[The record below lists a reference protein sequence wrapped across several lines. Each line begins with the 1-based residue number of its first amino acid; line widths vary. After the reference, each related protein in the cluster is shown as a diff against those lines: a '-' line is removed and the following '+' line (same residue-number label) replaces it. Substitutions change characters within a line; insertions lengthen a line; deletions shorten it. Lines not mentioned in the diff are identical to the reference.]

1 MSRHEGCTE
10 FSFLEAWK
18 FFQSNV
24 GIKGAISSLEALR
37 WAITMAESDETP
49 LVFVRGGVNWNE
61 WECGRCFGTRG
72 FGVIDQRISSRM
84 KKLQNFERYIT
95 EDTLRQCF
103 ARGSYRL
110 VDKVLCG
117 NGFSTRFLLTSP
129 IRHHVNILIAPN
141 IQVVKGKEREYL
153 SGRIQTP
160 NKIGFFM
167 KGA

>member
-1 MSRHEGCTE
+1 MEQKINLTQWEEEEIIKLAQTKYRVHTCEFDNRPDISKRAQKKTQILRDQFIKRRDEIIVNFVSRHEGCTE

-72 FGVIDQRISSRM
+72 VWSNRP
-84 KKLQNFERYIT
+84 E
-95 EDTLRQCF
+95 
-103 ARGSYRL
+103 
-110 VDKVLCG
+110 
-117 NGFSTRFLLTSP
+117 
-129 IRHHVNILIAPN
+129 NILSYE
-141 IQVVKGKEREYL
+141 K
-153 SGRIQTP
+153 TP
-160 NKIGFFM
+160 KL
-167 KGA
+167 